1 MKLFIVYPSE
11 RSGWA
16 LLREGDQIPLH
27 FSAKESAVGYGRCM
41 ADANRPSALRVETW
55 YGAIEAAWRFEAA
68 APAQRR

>member
-1 MKLFIVYPSE
+1 MKVFVVYPGE
-11 RSGWA
+11 RSGWE

-27 FSAKESAVGYGRCM
+27 FSAKASAIGYGRCM

-68 APAQRR
+68 APAPQR